1 MDVVEGGRARRR
13 MTEETAK
20 VEDGAWTLREASV
33 QATRGGRD
41 RGAQTTRRAMVH
53 ASERCADETF
63 GRAETE
69 TEGEGRETF
78 ARELEEALRG
88 CEEALSAKNA
98 GGRRGGE
105 T

>member
-1 MDVVEGGRARRR
+1 
-13 MTEETAK
+13 MTEETAN
-20 VEDGAWTLREASV
+20 VERGAWTLREASV

-78 ARELEEALRG
+78 ARELEDARMRG
-88 CEEALSAKNA
+88 CEDALSAKNA

-105 T
+105 S